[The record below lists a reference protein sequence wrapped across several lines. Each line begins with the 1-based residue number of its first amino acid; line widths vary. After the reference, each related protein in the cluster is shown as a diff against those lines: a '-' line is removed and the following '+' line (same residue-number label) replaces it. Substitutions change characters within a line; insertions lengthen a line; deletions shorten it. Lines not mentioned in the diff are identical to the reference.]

1 MYDIGR
7 RKERICYLVEN
18 KCLIG
23 LLLLF
28 YLCCSSP
35 YQLIEEQLVYLLTVQ
50 PNKDAAVI
58 KKEKKTDDSQ
68 KRAENGL
75 FCCERGLNYQQ
86 SRRITCCVVSC

>member
-58 KKEKKTDDSQ
+58 KKEKKSQ
-68 KRAENGL
+68 LIKKLMTLKNGL
-75 FCCERGLNYQQ
+75 KMAYF
-86 SRRITCCVVSC
+86 VVKED